1 MRRLLNRRQAG
12 KELAQKLLNFK
23 DQSNVIVLALPR
35 GGVPV
40 AYEVAITLNVPLDIL
55 IVRKLGLPAQEE
67 LAIGAIASG
76 GIRILNEDI
85 IHALDIPEQ
94 VIDRVAQRE
103 LQELK
108 RRERLYRGDTPP
120 ADVHQRIVIVVDD
133 GLATGASMRAAV
145 AGLRTQNPKRI
156 VVAVPTAAP
165 ETCEAFQN
173 EVEETICATTPKPFV
188 GVGWWYED
196 FSQTTDE
203 GVRLFLQEIRQ
214 KLLHA

>member
-55 IVRKLGLPAQEE
+55 LVRKLGLPAQEE

-76 GIRILNEDI
+76 GIRILNQTI
-85 IHALDIPEQ
+85 IRALKIDET
-94 VIDRVAQRE
+94 VINRVAARE
-103 LQELK
+103 LDELQ
-108 RRERLYRGDTPP
+108 RREKAYRGDRP
-120 ADVHQRIVIVVDD
+120 ALPIQDRTVILIDD
-133 GLATGASMRAAV
+133 GLATGASMLAAIHAVIAQYPARTIVAV
-145 AGLRTQNPKRI
+145 A
-156 VVAVPTAAP
+156 VAAP
-165 ETCEAFQN
+165 QAIDLLKT
-173 EVEETICATTPKPFV
+173 EVDEIFFVMAPDPFE
-188 GVGWWYED
+188 GVGKWYDD

-203 GVRLFLQEIRQ
+203 EVRFLLDDSGQRLSQ
-214 KLLHA
+214 Q